1 MAISERFG
9 FYRSKQ
15 PGKVVWIHAVSA
27 GETIAAVPLVRNLLG
42 RGYVC
47 LVTNMTPTGRERVQA
62 LLADEVENCLKRAY
76 VCHRVL
82 LYLNQIKIELLI

>member
-27 GETIAAVPLVRNLLG
+27 GETIAAVPLVRSLLG

-62 LLADEVENCLKRAY
+62 LLADEVENCY
-76 VCHRVL
+76 VPYDLPVR
-82 LYLNQIKIELLI
+82 